1 MRYASLF
8 NFACAISYGP
18 HNAVIFLYCFSLNM
32 FEGRHRPHHFWPKTN
47 ERPLFKLYFTKTIHI
62 SVLPF
67 SFQSK
72 TTLKC
77 GRKKKV
83 VHRLQP
89 NATLLFLPHV
99 CVFLNFVSLFMV
111 SISRLGPMI
120 ELGTIHIKTFE
131 IFA

>member
-8 NFACAISYGP
+8 NLACAISYGP
-18 HNAVIFLYCFSLNM
+18 HTVIFLYCFSLKI
-32 FEGRHRPHHFWPKTN
+32 FEGRHRPHHFWPNTN

-62 SVLPF
+62 SVLLF
-67 SFQSK
+67 GFQSK
-72 TTLKC
+72 MTSKC
-77 GRKKKV
+77 GRKKNV
-83 VHRLQP
+83 GYTGCSRMRHCIL
-89 NATLLFLPHV
+89 ATCLCLLV
-99 CVFLNFVSLFMV
+99 NFVSLFMV